1 MLEGKTAIVTGGTR
15 GIGRSI
21 ARRYV
26 DEGADVVVAARSE
39 RPGVETAEQLG
50 CRFVRCDVS
59 NYDDVA
65 AVVEQTVEEFGGLDV
80 IVNNAGIGPTGALD
94 ELALEDWYRLMS
106 VNLDGVMHGSH
117 AALPH
122 LRETGGV
129 ILNVASVLGLA
140 GGPGSVAY
148 ATAKGAIVN
157 FTRAMAY
164 DYAGEGIRVNCLC
177 PGVIETDMTDPVMED
192 NEFYDYVFHQT
203 PMQRIGQ
210 PEEVAGPAAFLASD
224 DASYVTGVNL
234 PIDGGWTTH

>member
-1 MLEGKTAIVTGGTR
+1 MLDGKTAVITGGTK
-15 GIGRSI
+15 GIGKAI
-21 ARRYV
+21 ARRYTE
-26 DEGADVVVAARSE
+26 EGANVVVVGRSE
-39 RPGVETAEQLG
+39 QPGQETAAELG
-50 CRFVRCDVS
+50 CRYIQCDVS
-59 NYDDVA
+59 EYDAVA
-65 AVVEQTVEEFGGLDV
+65 AVVDHTVAEYGGLDV
-80 IVNNAGIGPTGALD
+80 MVNNAGIGPTGALGEL
-94 ELALEDWYRLMS
+94 ELADWYQLMS

-122 LRETGGV
+122 LKDAQGA
-129 ILNVASVLGLA
+129 IINVASVLGLA

-164 DYAGEGIRVNCLC
+164 DYAAEGIRVNCLC
-177 PGVIETDMTDPVMED
+177 PGVIETDMTDPIMGD
-192 NEFYDYVFHQT
+192 DAFYDYVFHQT
-203 PMQRIGQ
+203 PMQRIGD